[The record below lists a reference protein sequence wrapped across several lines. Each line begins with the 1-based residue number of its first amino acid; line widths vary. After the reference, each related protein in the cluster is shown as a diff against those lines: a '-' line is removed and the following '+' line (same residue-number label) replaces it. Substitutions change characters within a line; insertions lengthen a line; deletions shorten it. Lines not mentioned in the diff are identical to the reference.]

1 MRFRLMCMWPWLLLV
16 PFLPAFAADMS
27 SISGVVHSNDGEPL
41 LGVTVQLGGDSLPNP
56 VAVQTG
62 RDGRFQFP
70 DLQPGS
76 YSVSAELKGLGSTQQ
91 DATVVAGQ
99 RTDIQLTLTPPV
111 TAVLVAGCPSLSRVV
126 LRMPQFNEQ
135 GQPIMVPGDPLAGGF
150 ARQMIDTTDLNSI
163 LGYLDGGACPGNKIL
178 ASKPDAAIEVFDAST
193 TKALLDML
201 RREVIAAT
209 ESAVAAA
216 SVRDEELTAL
226 QEIVF
231 KEVRDRFATGL
242 LKELS
247 QLKAQVAE
255 LTARL
260 NAQEKKR

>member
-1 MRFRLMCMWPWLLLV
+1 MRLRLMCMCPWLLLV
-16 PFLPAFAADMS
+16 PFLPAFAADTG

-41 LGVTVQLGGDSLPNP
+41 LGVTVQLGGDLLLNP

-70 DLQPGS
+70 DVQPGN

-91 DATVVAGQ
+91 AASVVAGQ

-111 TAVLVAGCPSLSRVV
+111 AAVLVAGCPSLSRVA
-126 LRMPQFNEQ
+126 LSIPRFNEQ
-135 GQPIMVPGDPLAGGF
+135 GQPIMVAGDPLVGGLP
-150 ARQMIDTTDLNSI
+150 RQMIDTTDLNSI

-178 ASKPDAAIEVFDAST
+178 ASKPDAAVEVFDTST
-193 TKALLDML
+193 TKALLNML
-201 RREVIAAT
+201 RREVIAAA

-216 SVRDEELTAL
+216 SIRDEELTAL
-226 QEIVF
+226 QEVVF

-247 QLKAQVAE
+247 QLKVQVAE
-255 LTARL
+255 LAARL
-260 NAQEKKR
+260 DAQEKKR